1 MKIKKRKRLEKKI
14 DFMELPHFCG
24 KADSLFNSHMR
35 GDAVQYE
42 KAEQDMAVLCRI
54 ANNLPLD
61 APYKPAHSP
70 MSQFDESHARWLM
83 HRDC

>member
-1 MKIKKRKRLEKKI
+1 MKKRKKPVNNNDAI
-14 DFMELPHFCG
+14 GLPHFCG

-35 GDAVQYE
+35 NDAEQYQ
-42 KAEQDMAVLCRI
+42 KAEQDMVILCRI

-61 APYKPAHSP
+61 TPYKPANSP
-70 MSQFDESHARWLM
+70 MSQFDESHARWLL

>member
-1 MKIKKRKRLEKKI
+1 MKKRKRLEKKI
-14 DFMELPHFCG
+14 DFIGLPHFCG

-35 GDAVQYE
+35 GDAAQYE

-54 ANNLPLD
+54 ANNLPID

-70 MSQFDESHARWLM
+70 MNQFDESHARWLM

>member
-1 MKIKKRKRLEKKI
+1 MKITKRKRLETKI
-14 DFMELPHFCG
+14 DFIGLPHFCG

-35 GDAVQYE
+35 GDAAQYG

-61 APYKPAHSP
+61 SPYKPANSP